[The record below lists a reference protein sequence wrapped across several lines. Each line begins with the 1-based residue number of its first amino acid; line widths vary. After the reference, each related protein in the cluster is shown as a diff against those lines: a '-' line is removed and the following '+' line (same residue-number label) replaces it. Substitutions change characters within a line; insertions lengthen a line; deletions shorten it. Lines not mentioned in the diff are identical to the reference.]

1 MGIDGKRSAL
11 IHGGYALYAKH
22 GHLIT
27 FFMQDD
33 SLEQAIRERS
43 RETAS
48 SAPLI
53 FNVRNP
59 EDRTRISALFHEH
72 KIQHVID
79 DYEEQLREYFQVTN
93 PTLVYA
99 PDFETRFQEYK
110 KGEAERIP
118 LWQHGRWVYFPWNS
132 TLAHILESEAF
143 QRVRTARN
151 QNLIT
156 GEEQK
161 KFYGS
166 VIGIAGLSVGN
177 SVALSIVLQ
186 GGGGHMRLADHDRL
200 ALSNTNRV
208 RAGVESLGI
217 AKTDVAAREIYAI
230 NPYANLELFPE
241 GLTKETIGRFFEGP
255 PKLDVVIDE
264 IDNLGVKCL
273 IREHAKR
280 LRVPVIMATDN
291 GDNGLVDIERYDLDP
306 DLEYFHG
313 RLGNATY
320 EAFAHLDKREVGR
333 MISRYVGPENV
344 AQRMQE
350 SLLEIGK
357 TIVSWP
363 QLGGA
368 ALLNSVAVAYCVR
381 RILNSQPIES
391 NRAFVSLDE
400 TLDPT
405 YNTPESKE
413 NRHNTNGAIQKT
425 LRNLSS

>member
-1 MGIDGKRSAL
+1 ML
-11 IHGGYALYAKH
+11 IHGGSALYAKH
-22 GHLIT
+22 GPLVT

-33 SLEQAIRERS
+33 SLEQQIVAGS

-48 SAPLI
+48 SQPLI
-53 FNVRNP
+53 FNVQNP
-59 EDRTRISALFHEH
+59 EDRTRISALFHDR
-72 KIQHVID
+72 KIVHVID

-93 PTLVYA
+93 PTLVYT

-110 KGEAERIP
+110 KKEAERIP
-118 LWQHGRWVYFPWNS
+118 LWQHGQWAYFPWNS
-132 TLAHILESEAF
+132 TLAHILEPEAF
-143 QRVRTARN
+143 QQVRTARN

-156 GEEQK
+156 REEQK

-208 RAGVESLGI
+208 RAGVESLGV
-217 AKTDVAAREIYAI
+217 AKTDVTAREIYAM
-230 NPYANLELFPE
+230 NPYTDLELFPE

-255 PKLDVVIDE
+255 PKLDVVVDE
-264 IDNLGVKCL
+264 IDNLGMKYL

-313 RLGNATY
+313 RLGSVTY
-320 EAFAHLDKREVGR
+320 EALANLDKREAGR

-344 AQRMQE
+344 ARRMQE

-368 ALLNSVAVAYCVR
+368 AFLNGVAVAYSVR
-381 RILNSQPIES
+381 KIVNSQPVES
-391 NRAFVSLDE
+391 NRAFLSLDE
-400 TLDPT
+400 ALDPA
-405 YNTPESKE
+405 YHSP
-413 NRHNTNGAIQKT
+413 GAEERRREATEQFKKIFG
-425 LRNLSS
+425 L